1 MAVLIGSARSDE
13 RGKIT
18 GGKAGD
24 QNGGK
29 EVSTQNWYK
38 HSKGWRTFRCKNP
51 DKAKKMAAAMRALCS
66 SNYVG
71 YDQYQRNT
79 LYNELKALG
88 WDVSKLKTNV
98 ETDCS
103 ALIRVCAA
111 CAGINLPDF
120 NTSSEA
126 QVLLNSGE
134 FVELSGS
141 KYTDQDA
148 FLAEGDVQVTCSKGH
163 TVMVLSNGSKH
174 TITESATGPVVK
186 KGSWNIRKGPGTGYP
201 IVAVAH
207 GGDRLNEVD
216 TDGWMAIKHGDG
228 VAFISR
234 SGIEKG

>member
-1 MAVLIGSARSDE
+1 MAVLIGSARIDE
-13 RGKIT
+13 KGNAI

-24 QNGGK
+24 QNGGR

-51 DKAKKMAAAMRALCS
+51 DKAKKMAAAMRALCA

-71 YDQYQRNT
+71 YDQGQRNT
-79 LYNELKALG
+79 LYNALKEVG
-88 WDVSKLKTNV
+88 WDVSKLKKNV

-111 CAGINLPDF
+111 CAGITLPDF
-120 NTSSEA
+120 NTASQA
-126 QVLLNSGE
+126 KVLLNSGE
-134 FVELSGS
+134 FVELSGD
-141 KYTDQDA
+141 KYNTQDA
-148 FLAEGDVQVTCSKGH
+148 YLAEGDVQVTRTQGH
-163 TVMVLSNGSKH
+163 TVMALTNGSKH
-174 TITESATGPVVK
+174 TVTESATGPVVK
-186 KGSWNIRKGPGTGYP
+186 KGTWNIRKGPGTGFP
-201 IVAVAH
+201 VVAVAR

-228 VAFISR
+228 IAFISR